1 MKEKNKVTLEEFKE
15 NFNNFNNFLSET
27 EKAETTIKA
36 YSNAI
41 LHFLIFASDYKVIDK
56 QMLID
61 YKKYLNNISNST
73 NTRNLWI
80 TVLNK
85 YFKFINVKLRLNL
98 IRSQNRFINK
108 DYMSLADYKRLLRE
122 AKKEKMVQDYY
133 IIKTLAMSGIRV
145 SELKFFTVENLK
157 IENKNIFNK
166 GKERELVIS
175 DKLAKELRHY
185 CREFKIKEGFIFRS
199 ITNPQK
205 IVCTSTLWKHLKKI
219 ASIAKVKKSI
229 VHAHSFRHLFADRFL
244 EKHPG
249 DTLTLQDLLGHEN
262 PKTTSIYVKKN
273 SQARKRIVN
282 DIEF

>member
-1 MKEKNKVTLEEFKE
+1 M
-15 NFNNFNNFLSET
+15 
-27 EKAETTIKA
+27 IC
-36 YSNAI
+36 
-41 LHFLIFASDYKVIDK
+41 
-56 QMLID
+56 
-61 YKKYLNNISNST
+61 YKKNLDKISKST
-73 NTRNLWI
+73 NTKNLWI

-85 YFKFINVKLRLNL
+85 YLKFLGSNLRINLL
-98 IRSQNRFINK
+98 RSQNRFINK
-108 DYMSLADYKRLLRE
+108 DYMSLADYKRLLRT
-122 AKKEKMVQDYY
+122 AKKEGMIQDYY
-133 IIKTLAMSGIRV
+133 IIKTLAMSGIRI

-175 DKLAKELRHY
+175 DKLAKELRKY
-185 CREFKIKEGFIFRS
+185 CREFKIKEGIIFRS
-199 ITNPQK
+199 ITNPEK
-205 IVCTSTLWKHLKKI
+205 MVSTSTLWKHLQKI
-219 ASIAKVKKSI
+219 ASLSRVKKSI